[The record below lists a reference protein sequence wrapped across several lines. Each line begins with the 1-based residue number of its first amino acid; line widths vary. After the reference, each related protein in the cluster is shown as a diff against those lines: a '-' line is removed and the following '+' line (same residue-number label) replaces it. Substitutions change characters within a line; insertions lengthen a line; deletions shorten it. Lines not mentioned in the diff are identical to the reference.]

1 MPQDRSSDAA
11 GNRYGREC
19 GGRIAAAL
27 GAERIRADGNSNE
40 CLHGDMRVVIKCSKA
55 AMQQQVGV
63 YLNMLKRLD
72 AVVGAFENT
81 DGSTEIVRLSTKD
94 YAESMRVRSYVSG
107 DLGLVPRR
115 AFLEKG
121 VVILSLPPFQ
131 IHADE
136 SAKQPQD

>member
-1 MPQDRSSDAA
+1 
-11 GNRYGREC
+11 GK
-19 GGRIAAAL
+19 
-27 GAERIRADGNSNE
+27 SNE

-136 SAKQPQD
+136 SAKQPQDTPSVLTADEKHQGNR